1 MFTMI
6 LLLYLQQHREV
17 TLESS
22 SLRGEF
28 ASRTACEKAAV
39 RLRGP
44 LPTPDGYAA
53 AWHDVLCV
61 PIARNVRVNDGK
73 PVDLGRLLQDRPP
86 VVCEGTGAWRRVSE
100 LCAPTERAREPN
112 GEQSG
117 KQAAKQAAPA
127 RKQG

>member
-6 LLLYLQQHREV
+6 LLLYLQQHRDV
-17 TLESS
+17 TLESTS
-22 SLRGEF
+22 PRGEF
-28 ASRTACEKAAV
+28 ASRKACEKAAV

-61 PIARNVRVNDGK
+61 PIDRNVKVNDGK

-86 VVCEGTGAWRRVSE
+86 VVCEGSGAWRRVGE
-100 LCAPTERAREPN
+100 LCAAREQGGPPREARSA
-112 GEQSG
+112 GP
-117 KQAAKQAAPA
+117 AAPS

>member
-6 LLLYLQQHREV
+6 LLLYLQQHLDV

-22 SLRGEF
+22 SLRGTF
-28 ASRTACEKAAV
+28 ASKKACEDAAV

-61 PIARNVRVNDGK
+61 PIARDVAVNDGK
-73 PVDLGRLLQDRPP
+73 PIDLGKLLEGRPP
-86 VVCEGTGAWRRVSE
+86 TVCEATGAWRRVVE
-100 LCAPTERAREPN
+100 LCAPARP
-112 GEQSG
+112 GDPTQAGDSFG
-117 KQAAKQAAPA
+117 K
-127 RKQG
+127 

>member
-6 LLLYLQQHREV
+6 LLLYLQQYRDV
-17 TLESS
+17 SLESS

-28 ASRTACEKAAV
+28 ATKKECEKAAQ

-53 AWHDVLCV
+53 AWHDVMCI
-61 PIARNVRVNDGK
+61 PINRNVRVNEGK

-86 VVCEGTGAWRRVSE
+86 VVCEATGAWRRVQE
-100 LCAPTERAREPN
+100 LCAP
-112 GEQSG
+112 S
-117 KQAAKQAAPA
+117 QAARPPQTSRAPA
-127 RKQG
+127 GANRKPG

>member
-1 MFTMI
+1 M
-6 LLLYLQQHREV
+6 
-17 TLESS
+17 
-22 SLRGEF
+22 
-28 ASRTACEKAAV
+28 

-61 PIARNVRVNDGK
+61 PIDRNVKVNDGK

-86 VVCEGTGAWRRVSE
+86 VVCEGSGAWRRVGE
-100 LCAPTERAREPN
+100 LCAAREQGGPPREARSA
-112 GEQSG
+112 GP
-117 KQAAKQAAPA
+117 AAPS

>member
-6 LLLYLQQHREV
+6 LLLYLQQYRDV

-28 ASRTACEKAAV
+28 DSKTACEAAAV

-61 PIARNVRVNDGK
+61 AIARDVAVNDGK
-73 PVDLGRLLQDRPP
+73 PVDLGKLLEGRPP
-86 VVCEGTGAWRRVSE
+86 TVCEATGAWRRVVE
-100 LCAPTERAREPN
+100 LCGPHRPDGPGGTADPTRD
-112 GEQSG
+112 GDVG
-117 KQAAKQAAPA
+117 KQGL
-127 RKQG
+127 R